1 MPNNTRIPMCPFYKD
16 EKNKSISCE
25 DVYRSFPSVK
35 KKYAW
40 MDMYC
45 DEWDWMR
52 CPYAVDLT
60 EAYARLEKG
69 DKKALEN
76 HEIEALRKELR
87 SMSTKL
93 GRAEKRNERQQRKIN
108 ELRAVNQRLTDI
120 NIQVDQRMKQYY
132 KDAQEAKSQLHT
144 YEQKIDAQLKKITQ
158 VYEQRI
164 CYLIETFVPPKCFYE
179 DYAKEWAGDKE
190 FALVAERDE
199 KNRIIWKVVFK
210 DDKTDIVQ
218 DEEQKQ

>member
-60 EAYARLEKG
+60 EAYARLEEG

-108 ELRAVNQRLTDI
+108 ELRAVNKSFMNANNSLEQQKKKFYGKWKAAQAELDKGNR
-120 NIQVDQRMKQYY
+120 QVL
-132 KDAQEAKSQLHT
+132 EELGFLG
-144 YEQKIDAQLKKITQ
+144 II
-158 VYEQRI
+158 YEQRM
-164 CYLIETFVPPKCFYE
+164 CYLIDKFAPDKILCE
-179 DYAKEWAGDKE
+179 DDVQKWAGDRD
-190 FALVAERDE
+190 FALVADADE
-199 KNRIIWKVVFK
+199 EHGRIWKVVFK